1 MAIRDWF
8 RKAPFMGRRSTS
20 SISSWTT
27 PPDMNTKGYLSA
39 YGQIYSLFG
48 IALRI
53 ATGMGEVKWRL
64 YRGSERSERSQI
76 SEHPILKLLDFAN
89 EFQTGQEI
97 IELTSIHMDLAG
109 RAYWYLPRNGL
120 GVPGEVW
127 VLPPHLMKPIPDEM
141 NFIKGYIYT
150 HGNEQIP
157 FATNEIIRFPM
168 PDPINPYGGVGY
180 AQAAAVELD
189 SESYAGKWNRNF
201 FYNSARAD
209 AVLETEG
216 RLNDEQYEQ
225 LRSQWKGQHQGLSR
239 AHKVAILEGG
249 LTYKQI
255 QVSQKDMDFPNLR
268 RQTRENLLFTF
279 GMPLSVMGISENV
292 NRANAEAGDYTF
304 ARWLIKPRLTR
315 IKNKLNE
322 QLLPMFPQAK
332 NGELDFDEVV
342 PETIEQKKSLAESG
356 VKAGYMT
363 INEGRKLTGL
373 DPIPSGDILL
383 IPLNMI
389 PTPTDEELPT
399 NNGESIEVSVD
410 EPSRQISGKGFTD
423 EQKEARWLIY
433 IQKTER
439 QEGLFRTILK
449 SLFAKQAKE
458 VIGNLENYGVS
469 TDPFDSIKSD
479 RKFSKAF
486 DPILNLILFSAYE
499 DVESELTAKS
509 YKQFGLRNPLAEEW
523 IAKRSLASAK
533 LINGTTKTALRATL
547 KEGFE
552 LGEGIP
558 ALTKRVET
566 LYGNANKARA
576 KLVART
582 ETISASNQGALLGY
596 KDNGVQKAEFFT
608 ALDERVCEEC
618 EPLHG
623 RIFPVDEAQG
633 VIPIHPA
640 CRCTFLPIVSPDDA
654 PEVPE
659 KPQGLTEEEWKESL
673 TRDERQAL
681 GFWQGSGYERIREAQ
696 QSGKLTGSLRGAV
709 KNMNAALDKAVAYKG
724 EVYRGLNNLNAT
736 AFKTISNSNQFKWN
750 AFSSGASK
758 EKAAARFLRGEKG
771 RSVMFRIQNKTGIDI
786 TPLLRGESE
795 ILMRKNAT
803 FKVVSKQMKTYTVGK
818 DKFEALEMVLMEL

>member
-20 SISSWTT
+20 SISSWST
-27 PPDMNTKGYLSA
+27 PPDMNTKGFLSA

-64 YRGSERSERSQI
+64 YKGSERSERSQI
-76 SEHPILKLLDFAN
+76 SEHPILTLLDFAN

-141 NFIKGYIYT
+141 NFIKGYIYI

-216 RLNDEQYEQ
+216 RLSEEQYEQ
-225 LRSQWKGQHQGLSR
+225 LRGQWASQHQGLSR

-268 RQTRENLLFTF
+268 KQTRENLLFTF

-332 NGELDFDEVV
+332 GVEIDFDEVV
-342 PETIEQKKSLAESG
+342 PETIEQKKLLAESG
-356 VKAGYMT
+356 VQSGYMT

-389 PTPTDEELPT
+389 PTPTTEITPQPVV
-399 NNGESIEVSVD
+399 ESF
-410 EPSRQISGKGFTD
+410 KGFSD
-423 EQKEARWLIY
+423 EQKENLWRGYAQQTEAEEKLFHRAI
-433 IQKTER
+433 KTLFNKQEKDAIR
-439 QEGLFRTILK
+439 QLRDLGQIED
-449 SLFAKQAKE
+449 SLFDTAHDEFAKTFKPLIE
-458 VIGNLENYGVS
+458 SVYSFHREE
-469 TDPFDSIKSD
+469 
-479 RKFSKAF
+479 
-486 DPILNLILFSAYE
+486 ILGGAE
-499 DVESELTAKS
+499 PVGPH
-509 YKQFGLRNPLAEEW
+509 KQVDPLALEW
-523 IAKRSLASAK
+523 IETRSLTLAAS
-533 LINGTTKTALRATL
+533 LNETTKSEIRRQLAI
-547 KEGFE
+547 GFE
-552 LGEGIP
+552 EGESIP
-558 ALTKRVET
+558 DLTKRISS
-566 LYGNANKARA
+566 YYDDAFKRRA
-576 KLVART
+576 ALTART
-582 ETISASNQGALLGY
+582 EVIAASNEGALRGY
-596 KDNGVQKAEFFT
+596 EEQGILKAEFFP
-608 ALDERVCEEC
+608 APDACPEC
-618 EPLHG
+618 EAEIG
-623 RIFPVDEAQG
+623 IYPVEE
-633 VIPIHPA
+633 VHSKIPVHVN
-640 CRCTFLPIVSPDDA
+640 CRCVFLPVI
-654 PEVPE
+654 E
-659 KPQGLTEEEWKESL
+659 
-673 TRDERQAL
+673 
-681 GFWQGSGYERIREAQ
+681 
-696 QSGKLTGSLRGAV
+696 
-709 KNMNAALDKAVAYKG
+709 
-724 EVYRGLNNLNAT
+724 
-736 AFKTISNSNQFKWN
+736 
-750 AFSSGASK
+750 
-758 EKAAARFLRGEKG
+758 
-771 RSVMFRIQNKTGIDI
+771 
-786 TPLLRGESE
+786 
-795 ILMRKNAT
+795 
-803 FKVVSKQMKTYTVGK
+803 
-818 DKFEALEMVLMEL
+818 